1 MTGSSRS
8 LRLWEL
14 RSSGGGVP
22 PPPAGGMTLPRRQ
35 PAQLARIAF
44 SARRSAAARA
54 LLASASLGVVAA
66 LALLLAGLAA
76 STAAAQ
82 ENAPYGDVP
91 TDAYYAVPVRTLDQ
105 DGVFAGTLCD
115 DGFCPSVPID
125 RKTMAVW
132 TVRVLDGD
140 DPPAVSEARFDD
152 VDAAGFYA
160 PFIERMAELEV
171 TRGCGD
177 GSGFCP
183 DRNVTRAEMAVFIS
197 RAYDLPDGPDP
208 GFSDVAEDA
217 WYAADVARLAASKI
231 TVGCGDGTRFCHG
244 RETTRGQMATFLW
257 RAENPDWQSVTDDQ
271 SSSDDDGSGP
281 AGGSVSDP
289 DEVSD
294 VLEGPGDSGA
304 PEPIEGH
311 WVIPVFLCAPV
322 GKYTEAD
329 LREWT
334 DALNDDLDGFFE
346 RLSSGR
352 MTLRFAQGA
361 VLSDDTDWEN
371 TFLSELRLDGVF
383 PCGEEA
389 TIRSGTSQNLILSFA
404 DVADHRGSIGGYAWL
419 GIGPAVVGISQ
430 ANQQAS
436 QSLRAVVHELA
447 HSVLGLHHLKLDEF
461 GGIFINEFTPDYVL
475 DQNHV
480 LDQSLYLACYQYE
493 QLDWPVPDYA
503 QPCSRLSP
511 SEPEVLF
518 GQTDGDGYAVTWERP
533 RFSDDAPVTGYVLRL
548 YTGTSFSHDD
558 KPYAEFQ
565 KPADARSHT
574 IDESIV
580 PGTYLAHVWALS
592 KYGEGDPGSVVVE
605 WAPLPPPFGPIRVRD
620 ITHDTIHLVVDTEDH
635 RDFQDETNEYGL
647 IYEVKYTGEGQTDY
661 EDVWGGGGD
670 SVWFSLTDLEPDTEY
685 TIRVRACANPYSYR
699 RCTSWISTEASTSAD
714 AALRPPAPISIAT
727 GSDWYLLTWD
737 LVPGAESYQIELP
750 SGGQLR
756 TSTPDFEQAYGLE
769 PDTSYSLRVG
779 SCRSRTF
786 SCKDGEWTEVTFT
799 TASEPTVAPP
809 YRVALREIG
818 DSWVT
823 LMWKGGQAWR
833 YRAEYEYTDGTT
845 SSGLLHRQHQ
855 GEIPLRLAVEP
866 NKTYEFKIRNCPL
879 EEHDSACS
887 AWTSF
892 AFSTF
897 PAASSVVAPS
907 ISVADR
913 ADVWLGFSW
922 EHVTGAVS
930 YESQYRETEDNRW
943 VGWQNVQTLSV
954 ELVSYIEPDTE
965 YTVQV
970 RSCGEPTRPCS
981 SWATTTT
988 TTARS
993 LPSAPSSYPVSIVD
1007 VTDSQVHL
1015 AWDEPPPGGSYE
1027 FRWYPTDERGRTYV
1041 NSNIAFTN
1049 AVISNLEPG
1058 TTYTIAV
1065 RTCGWLAGIVCDN
1078 WVTLNA
1084 TTRQHP

>member
-1 MTGSSRS
+1 MG
-8 LRLWEL
+8 
-14 RSSGGGVP
+14 
-22 PPPAGGMTLPRRQ
+22 RRWLCV
-35 PAQLARIAF
+35 LAVVGWV
-44 SARRSAAARA
+44 
-54 LLASASLGVVAA
+54 LAVAP
-66 LALLLAGLAA
+66 
-76 STAAAQ
+76 TAAAQ
-82 ENAPYGDVP
+82 TGSFEDVSG
-91 TDAYYAVPVRTLDQ
+91 DAYFAAPVADLAAL
-105 DGVFAGTLCD
+105 GVFAGTECEA
-115 DGFCPSVPID
+115 GFCPSDPID

-132 TVRVLDGD
+132 VVRILDGQ
-140 DPPAVSEARFDD
+140 DPPPASQTRFDD
-152 VDAAGFYA
+152 VNASSFHAA
-160 PFIERMAELEV
+160 FIERMAELGV
-171 TRGCGD
+171 TTGCGD
-177 GSGFCP
+177 RSGYCP

-208 GFSDVAEDA
+208 GFSDVPADA

-231 TVGCGDGTRFCHG
+231 TVGCGDRTRFCHG
-244 RETTRGQMATFLW
+244 RDTTRGQMATFLW

-311 WVIPVFLCAPV
+311 WVIPVFVCAPV

-352 MTLRFAQGA
+352 MTLRFAPGS
-361 VLSDDTDWEN
+361 VLSDDIDWEKEEE
-371 TFLSELRLDGVF
+371 TTVITLVRTGVF
-383 PCGEEA
+383 PCREEA
-389 TIRSGTSQNLILSFA
+389 TSRSGTSQVLIFV
-404 DVADHRGSIGGYAWL
+404 DVGH
-419 GIGPAVVGISQ
+419 GIHGIAYLRTGPAWVAPTPTTWEIRRTNRLDFQTLNGV
-430 ANQQAS
+430 
-436 QSLRAVVHELA
+436 VVHELA
-447 HSVLGLHHLKLDEF
+447 HSVLGLSHLKGSASGPVFLDESA
-461 GGIFINEFTPDYVL
+461 ISYTPVR
-475 DQNHV
+475 
-480 LDQSLYLACYQYE
+480 SPSLACYRYE
-493 QLDWPVPDYA
+493 QLGWPVPDDV

-511 SEPEVLF
+511 SRPESVSYS
-518 GQTDGDGYAVTWERP
+518 QIDDGSTAVTWEP
-533 RFSDDAPVTGYVLRL
+533 PHFSDDAPVTGYVLRF
-548 YTGTSFSHDD
+548 YIGTGYSYGDT
-558 KPYAEFQ
+558 PYAEFQ
-565 KPADARSHT
+565 KPVDARSHT
-574 IDESIV
+574 IDESIA
-580 PGTYLAHVWALS
+580 PGTYLARVSARS
-592 KYGEGDPGSVVVE
+592 KYGEGDAGSVVVD
-605 WAPLPPPFGPIRVRD
+605 WAPLPPSFGPIRVRD
-620 ITHDTIHLVVDTEDH
+620 VTHDTIHLVVDAEDH
-635 RDFQDETNEYGL
+635 RDFQDETNESL
-647 IYEVKYTGEGQTDY
+647 IYEVQYTGEGQADD
-661 EDVWGGGGD
+661 EEVWGGGGD

-685 TIRVRACANPYSYR
+685 TIRVRACANPYSFR

-737 LVPGAESYQIELP
+737 PVPGAGSYQIELP

-769 PDTSYSLRVG
+769 PDTSYSLRVR
-779 SCRSRTF
+779 SCSSPAF
-786 SCKDGEWTEVTFT
+786 SCEDGEWTAVTFT
-799 TASEPTVAPP
+799 TASEPTVPP
-809 YRVALREIG
+809 HYRVALREIG

-823 LMWKGGQAWR
+823 LLWETPGFHQWLNR
-833 YRAEYEYTDGTT
+833 TEYEYSDRTT
-845 SSGLLHRQHQ
+845 SSGLLHSQHR
-855 GEIPLRLAVEP
+855 GEIPLKLTVEP
-866 NKTYEFKIRNCPL
+866 NRTYTLKIRNCEL
-879 EEHDSACS
+879 GEHSACS

-897 PAASSVVAPS
+897 PAASSVLAPL

-922 EHVTGAVS
+922 EYVTGAVS
-930 YESQYRETEDNRW
+930 YESRYKETEDSRW
-943 VGWQNVQTLSV
+943 VGWQNVQTPSV
-954 ELVSYIEPDTE
+954 ELRSYIEPDTE

-970 RSCGEPTRPCS
+970 RSCGEPTKPCS

-1015 AWDEPPPGGSYE
+1015 AWDEPTPGGSYE

-1041 NSNIAFTN
+1041 NNDTGFTN
-1049 AVISNLEPG
+1049 EVISYLEPG

-1065 RTCGWLAGIVCDN
+1065 RTCRWLAGIVCDN

>member
-1 MTGSSRS
+1 MVG
-8 LRLWEL
+8 W
-14 RSSGGGVP
+14 V
-22 PPPAGGMTLPRRQ
+22 
-35 PAQLARIAF
+35 LA
-44 SARRSAAARA
+44 
-54 LLASASLGVVAA
+54 VAP
-66 LALLLAGLAA
+66 
-76 STAAAQ
+76 TAAAQ
-82 ENAPYGDVP
+82 TGSFEDVAD
-91 TDAYYAVPVRTLDQ
+91 DAYFTTPVADLAAS
-105 DGVFAGTLCD
+105 GVFAGTECEA
-115 DGFCPSVPID
+115 GFCPSDPID

-132 TVRVLDGD
+132 VVRVLDGQ
-140 DPPAVSEARFDD
+140 DPPPASQTRFDD
-152 VDAAGFYA
+152 VNASSFHA

-177 GSGFCP
+177 GSGYCP

-208 GFSDVAEDA
+208 GFSDVPADA

-231 TVGCGDGTRFCHG
+231 TVGCGDGTRFCPG
-244 RETTRGQMATFLW
+244 RDTTRGQMATFLW
-257 RAENPDWQSVTDDQ
+257 RAESPDWQSATDDQ
-271 SSSDDDGSGP
+271 SSSNGDGSGP
-281 AGGSVSDP
+281 ADGSVSDP

-404 DVADHRGSIGGYAWL
+404 DVADHRGSIGGYARART
-419 GIGPAVVGISQ
+419 GPAVVGISQ

-436 QSLRAVVHELA
+436 QNLRTVVHELG
-447 HSVLGLHHLKLDEF
+447 HSVLGFGHLKRDDDSGRVFL
-461 GGIFINEFTPDYVL
+461 NEFTPDYFL
-475 DQNHV
+475 DQR
-480 LDQSLYLACYQYE
+480 LSLACYQYE

-511 SEPEVLF
+511 SAPEVLY
-518 GQTDGDGYAVTWERP
+518 GQTDDDGYAVTWEPP

-548 YTGTSFSHDD
+548 YTRTGYSHGD

-592 KYGEGDPGSVVVE
+592 KYGEGDPGSVVVD

-635 RDFQDETNEYGL
+635 RDFQDETNEYGFEYGL

-685 TIRVRACANPYSYR
+685 TIRVRACANPYSHR
-699 RCTSWISTEASTSAD
+699 RCTSWISTEASTSAA

-769 PDTSYSLRVG
+769 SDTSYSLRVR
-779 SCRSRTF
+779 SCSSPAF
-786 SCKDGEWTEVTFT
+786 SCEDREWTAVTFT
-799 TASEPTVAPP
+799 TASEPTVPP
-809 YRVALREIG
+809 HYRVALREIG

-823 LMWKGGQAWR
+823 LLWETLGYQR
-833 YRAEYEYTDGTT
+833 LNRTEYEYSDGTT
-845 SSGLLHRQHQ
+845 SSGLLHSQDR
-855 GEIPLRLAVEP
+855 GEIPLKLTVEP
-866 NKTYEFKIRNCPL
+866 NRTYTLKIRNCEPG
-879 EEHDSACS
+879 EHDSACS

-930 YESQYRETEDNRW
+930 YESRYRETEDSRW
-943 VGWQNVQTLSV
+943 VGWQNVQTPSV
-954 ELVSYIEPDTE
+954 ELESYIEPDTE

-1049 AVISNLEPG
+1049 AVISYLEPG